1 MNIHPLMI
9 HFPIGLL
16 ATYSVLEFIR
26 YKKVLAQPY
35 WFYVKA
41 TLVILGAISAQ
52 AAVVFGSMIENMF
65 LSIPEKNAIVPVHEI
80 WAMVT
85 TVIFTFLAICYLIT
99 WIRSGDGE
107 GSFGSNSVRGKLWN
121 TLSATS
127 KLVAGT
133 TVSLVFAIMGL
144 ISITITGALGGAMVH
159 GIGFDPF
166 ITFVYHL
173 FL

>member
-16 ATYSVLEFIR
+16 AIYSVLEFIR

-41 TLVILGAISAQ
+41 ILIILGAISAQ
-52 AAVVFGSMIENMF
+52 AAVVFGSMIEDMF
-65 LSIPEKNAIVPVHEI
+65 ISIPEKNAIVPIHEI
-80 WAMVT
+80 WAMTT
-85 TVIFTFLAICYLIT
+85 TVIFTFIAICYLVT
-99 WIRSGDGE
+99 WIRSNDGGDFFE
-107 GSFGSNSVRGKLWN
+107 SNPLQKKIWDA
-121 TLSATS
+121 LSTTAR
-127 KLVAGT
+127 LVAGT
-133 TVSLVFAIMGL
+133 TVSLVFAVMGL
-144 ISITITGALGGAMVH
+144 VSITITGALGGAMVH
-159 GIGFDPF
+159 GVGFDPF